1 MHTYTLHVGIGRHT
15 AIALSAAGWHLA
27 LTARR
32 LPELQETKAACADP
46 ERCLLV
52 DGDITDEAFVKRL
65 FEKTIDRFGRL
76 DLLFNVRRHF
86 SQKANVLLS
95 FFP

>member
-1 MHTYTLHVGIGRHT
+1 MHTYTFRVGIGKHT
-15 AIALSAAGWHLA
+15 AIALSAAGWCLA

-46 ERCLLV
+46 ERCLVV

-65 FEKTIDRFGRL
+65 FDQTIDRFGRL
-76 DLLFNVRRHF
+76 DLLFNVRPRF
-86 SQKANVLLS
+86 A
-95 FFP
+95 